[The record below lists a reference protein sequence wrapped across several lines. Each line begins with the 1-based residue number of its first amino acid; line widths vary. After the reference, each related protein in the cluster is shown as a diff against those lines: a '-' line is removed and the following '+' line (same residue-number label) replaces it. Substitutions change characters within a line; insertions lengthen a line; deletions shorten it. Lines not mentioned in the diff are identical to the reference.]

1 MNVYEQVTQQ
11 ILAIVQ
17 LDLLT
22 HPDGWPFEG
31 LLPLNRRGGN
41 VIYNKEDASII
52 MDDNL
57 CCVWIGVYIGEADPR
72 IGSPLY
78 YKSPEHLL
86 SEWEID

>member
-1 MNVYEQVTQQ
+1 MTDGE
-11 ILAIVQ
+11 

-22 HPDGWPFEG
+22 HPDEWPHEV
-31 LLPLNRRGGN
+31 LLPLSRRGGN
-41 VIYNKEDASII
+41 VIWNKGDAGIV

-72 IGSPLY
+72 TGIPLY
-78 YKSPEHLL
+78 YTSPEHLL